1 MLLAIGS
8 FCFHKQLYF
17 VEIFALFKHADGIVF
32 TPVGAE
38 NSIQC
43 IQFLASVEHNFYQ
56 IFTTFTTLLV
66 TCAQLLGILLYILA
80 WIFLFE
86 MLHKHIQNT
95 FSPDKRNRKK
105 RH

>member
-17 VEIFALFKHADGIVF
+17 IEIFALFKHADGIVF

-43 IQFLASVEHNFYQ
+43 IASVEQIYNFYQ

-86 MLHKHIQNT
+86 MLRKHIQNT